1 MDPELKREIMLDNY
15 TNPFHK
21 ETKKEEFIKTNG
33 NNISC
38 IDDIN
43 LYLKIENDIIMD
55 AYFDG
60 EACAISTSST
70 SIMLKNIIGK
80 KISEVKE
87 YITNFENMVYERD
100 YDENILG
107 EAIVYNEIYK
117 QESRKTCA
125 TLPYTALL
133 KVIDKNKTD

>member
-1 MDPELKREIMLDNY
+1 MDADLKREIMLDNY
-15 TNPFHK
+15 MNPYHK
-21 ETKKEEFIKTNG
+21 ETKDESYIKTNG
-33 NNISC
+33 NNVSC

-43 LYLKIENDIIMD
+43 LYLKIENETIVDG
-55 AYFDG
+55 YFDG

-80 KISEVKE
+80 KIEQVEE
-87 YITNFENMVYERD
+87 YITNFENMVYEKP
-100 YDENILG
+100 YDEDSLG

-125 TLPYTALL
+125 TLPYTAL
-133 KVIDKNKTD
+133 KKAIDKK